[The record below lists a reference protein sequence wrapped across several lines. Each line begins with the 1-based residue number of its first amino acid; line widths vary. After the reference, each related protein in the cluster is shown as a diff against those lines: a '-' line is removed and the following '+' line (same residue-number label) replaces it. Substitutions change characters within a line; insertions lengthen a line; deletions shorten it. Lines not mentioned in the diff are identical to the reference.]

1 MGPLVPMIIA
11 AKQTVRQACAQAW
24 RITASVSLVAL
35 AGCTATLPGPISL
48 GTLPSIGALPAPDG
62 TLADNAPTAVYAAIA
77 QKALVCWMG
86 PKGPFKAT
94 HIFHADAASPTTGGQ
109 AEIVLHERDLTQKH
123 PWGPRT
129 FRIALSPE
137 GGDTN
142 TRVEM
147 QNIKMKRDMAEAMRT
162 DVVAWARGKD
172 SCQAQVVQPPP
183 PEPAAA
189 PAKAKRKT
197 KAG

>member
-1 MGPLVPMIIA
+1 M
-11 AKQTVRQACAQAW
+11 
-24 RITASVSLVAL
+24 
-35 AGCTATLPGPISL
+35 LPGPISI
-48 GTLPSIGALPAPDG
+48 GTLPTLGALPAPDG
-62 TLADNAPTAVYAAIA
+62 TLADNAPTVVYAAIA

-129 FRIALSPE
+129 FRIALTPE

-147 QNIKMKRDMAEAMRT
+147 QNIKMKRDMADAMRT
-162 DVVAWARGKD
+162 DVIAWARSKD
-172 SCQAQVVQPPP
+172 SCQAQVIQPPP
-183 PEPAAA
+183 PEPVAT
-189 PAKAKRKT
+189 PAKVKKKT

>member
-1 MGPLVPMIIA
+1 MGSLRPMKASRILVCQPA
-11 AKQTVRQACAQAW
+11 RSGSPWLAGA
-24 RITASVSLVAL
+24 AL
-35 AGCTATLPGPISL
+35 AFVLSGCTAVLPGPISI
-48 GTLPSIGALPAPDG
+48 GTLPSVGPLPAPDS
-62 TLADNAPTAVYAAIA
+62 TLADNAPTVVYAAIA

-147 QNIKMKRDMAEAMRT
+147 QNIKMKRDMADALRT

-183 PEPAAA
+183 PEPVAA
-189 PAKAKRKT
+189 PTKVKKKT

>member
-1 MGPLVPMIIA
+1 MGAHARCIGA
-11 AKQTVRQACAQAW
+11 A
-24 RITASVSLVAL
+24 VSAMAG
-35 AGCTATLPGPISL
+35 AGCAATLPGPISL

-129 FRIALSPE
+129 FRIALTPE

-147 QNIKMKRDMAEAMRT
+147 QNIKMKRDMADALRT
-162 DVVAWARGKD
+162 DVIAWARGKD
-172 SCQAQVVQPPP
+172 SCQAQVVQPPA
-183 PEPAAA
+183 PEPVAA
-189 PAKAKRKT
+189 PPKVKKKAKA
-197 KAG
+197 G